1 MGAGC
6 NPEGAAGGCGC
17 QPAHQPRQW
26 SSGHGGSRSSE
37 ALPGGTSRGGRIGL
51 VSRQPVARD
60 SAPSECRS
68 GSVLGPEQ
76 DAGSRRSCGAA
87 GETSCMHSCGSPW
100 SGVPAQKWKMSSCT
114 ARAGEKTLPTQ
125 RRQVGSMTG
134 TREMEDH
141 ARASGPMALWE
152 QVWDAQDPPCPPT
165 NLLGRTGERGS
176 EAGQAGDGEVKPG
189 CGGLPPQ
196 WSPPWWLPSILE
208 SSRDTTSTPK
218 LKGKS
223 QGCSLHGV
231 RDAACGGQEQ
241 PSLQDAGC

>member
-37 ALPGGTSRGGRIGL
+37 VLPGGTSRGGRIGL

-68 GSVLGPEQ
+68 SSVLGPEQ

-87 GETSCMHSCGSPW
+87 GETSCMQSCGSPW
-100 SGVPAQKWKMSSCT
+100 SGVPAQKREMSSCT

-134 TREMEDH
+134 TE
-141 ARASGPMALWE
+141 
-152 QVWDAQDPPCPPT
+152 
-165 NLLGRTGERGS
+165 
-176 EAGQAGDGEVKPG
+176 GDGGPRQSVRAHGLVGAGLGCPG
-189 CGGLPPQ
+189 PSV
-196 WSPPWWLPSILE
+196 SPHQPF
-208 SSRDTTSTPK
+208 
-218 LKGKS
+218 GKN
-223 QGCSLHGV
+223 G
-231 RDAACGGQEQ
+231 
-241 PSLQDAGC
+241 